1 MKCYLWLNCRLEY
14 VHLSLS
20 PPPPH
25 PSFPSPSSSFLRAGF
40 TLVPVILLPFVSV
53 GLFAIECCF
62 LLHPHRSRLLLPSPP
77 LLSLTHSFTLGPN
90 YEIASNKY
98 MYFFSCEGGKN
109 LVLHSFFFFF
119 DGRLNS
125 RLKEVLFSEVP
136 LQIGVVAGTGDFL
149 GAVIVSH

>member
-1 MKCYLWLNCRLEY
+1 M
-14 VHLSLS
+14 
-20 PPPPH
+20 
-25 PSFPSPSSSFLRAGF
+25 
-40 TLVPVILLPFVSV
+40 PVILLPFVSV
-53 GLFAIECCF
+53 GLFAIECRS
-62 LLHPHRSRLLLPSPP
+62 LSHPRPPSPLFLPSPP

-109 LVLHSFFFFF
+109 LAPLSFFF
-119 DGRLNS
+119 DSRLNS
-125 RLKEVLFSEVP
+125 RLKEVLFSEVL